1 MSDNPNNPSNPP
13 LANPPL
19 ANPTPANAP
28 LVTQPPTPGKDT
40 LEEITSTLRDLFNRV
55 PETVNKAVERALNVK
70 DTTVLVRLS
79 DDSSDKLDRLVAAG
93 VFKSRNEA
101 AAFLVEEGSK
111 AQAALFERIQTKLDE
126 IERIRAELRHSVAPE
141 A

>member
-1 MSDNPNNPSNPP
+1 MSDNPNNP
-13 LANPPL
+13 AD
-19 ANPTPANAP
+19 AP
-28 LVTQPPTPGKDT
+28 LVTQPPPPAKDT

-55 PETVNKAVERALNVK
+55 PETVNKAVERAMNVK

-79 DDSSDKLDRLVAAG
+79 DEASDKLDRLVAAG

-101 AAFLVEEGSK
+101 ASFLVEEGIK
-111 AQAALFERIQTKLDE
+111 AQAGLFERIQAKLDE

>member
-13 LANPPL
+13 LAN
-19 ANPTPANAP
+19 AP
-28 LVTQPPTPGKDT
+28 LVTQPPPPGKDT

-70 DTTVLVRLS
+70 DTTVLLRLS

-93 VFKSRNEA
+93 VFKNRSEA